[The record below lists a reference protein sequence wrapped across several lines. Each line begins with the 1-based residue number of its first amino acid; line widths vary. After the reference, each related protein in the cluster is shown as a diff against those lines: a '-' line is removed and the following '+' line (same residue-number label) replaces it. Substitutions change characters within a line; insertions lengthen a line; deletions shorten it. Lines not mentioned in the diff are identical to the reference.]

1 MKLNTTNVNT
11 IKSAILELFKHQ
23 LLPDPKPI
31 HEFFQLTPIEFE
43 EMLDERITA
52 IFTEDACKALNALGI
67 RCGIF
72 TQDTIRVYS
81 ECYHIRNPT
90 SRNLDFDDICPEESK
105 LYGQYLDNY
114 KRQYSENQQRFNN
127 ISKSSTRTSLYLNT
141 KGNFSNYASRTNFN
155 LNLFLIWAQAT
166 HLFALRARK
175 QGKPVRW
182 HG

>member
-31 HEFFQLTPIEFE
+31 HEFFMITSTEFE
-43 EMLDERITA
+43 KMLNERITA

-81 ECYHIRNPT
+81 ELYHIKNPT
-90 SRNLDFDDICPEESK
+90 SRNLDFDDICPEESR

-114 KRQYSENQQRFNN
+114 KRQYSENQQRFNS
-127 ISKSSTRTSLYLNT
+127 ISNCLDVALTSASSIEGLCKKLPPYSKIIKQACDYMNELMGEGTEEET
-141 KGNFSNYASRTNFN
+141 KNE
-155 LNLFLIWAQAT
+155 Q
-166 HLFALRARK
+166 
-175 QGKPVRW
+175 
-182 HG
+182 